1 MHHLSFRTR
10 ALLCSALMSAPSPRV
25 IEHTEPDSDHR
36 RKTSWRNTANPKDF
50 WPDDPSHPVK
60 VALRTYSLS
69 LSLSLGPALLPI
81 ALTLINRSSSLQTR
95 LGAFKRVLGREAGL
109 TGFPFAITVA
119 VCGGIAL
126 KHFLETVL
134 GVHHVDKQ
142 DDPEVRRQPVVASTF
157 QQRTTVLSLAT
168 QAYSNMFNS
177 TPSQKAFLSNILSST
192 IALYLLQKTRPSKTG
207 SHQPFATFGLTLL
220 FFCRATDAIVQH
232 FLSVHPARKDDLFNI
247 PANRMKT
254 GPSGNL
260 LLPVEG
266 DVKTK
271 KWHQSTAA
279 WLDAVV
285 FWACSARIM
294 WCFFYQP
301 HRLPPSYVKWISSLA
316 NVDKRLLDA
325 LRVMHSKEWVY
336 GHSSTHSHL
345 LTSYAKDRGYPSSWG
360 DPQGLPACG
369 GANADVIWKALG
381 VPGRRGVGGLP
392 CELLHSRVTTR
403 WGLDNSCLTNVG
415 VRFCLAFIEAVALY
429 LPVHFFP
436 LLFTRP
442 SSILQRHRAI
452 PALLAAI
459 RSATF
464 LSTFLS
470 SYFFA
475 ACFTRTLVLAKLF
488 PWIPH
493 DVWDGPYGSVLAGSL
508 TCGWSILIENKRR
521 RGEMALYVLPRAI
534 KASLPAKWTAGNH
547 AGARLVERIVFV
559 LSLASLLTFAAHEP
573 ESLRGLS
580 RWTLAFVMKGRN
592 AGFWKKHKEKIE
604 HCPQTPISP
613 SSNSISTQSVDH
625 L

>member
-1 MHHLSFRTR
+1 
-10 ALLCSALMSAPSPRV
+10 MSAPSPRV
-25 IEHTEPDSDHR
+25 IEHTEPDSDHS
-36 RKTSWRNTANPKDF
+36 KTSRRNIVNPKNL

-60 VALRTYSLS
+60 VALRTYFLS
-69 LSLSLGPALLPI
+69 LSLSLGPVLLPV
-81 ALTLINRSSSLQTR
+81 ALTLVNRSSSLETR
-95 LGAFKRVLGREAGL
+95 LGSFRRVLRREVGL

-119 VCGGIAL
+119 VCGGITL
-126 KHFLETVL
+126 KHFWEAI
-134 GVHHVDKQ
+134 GVHHVTVDKQ
-142 DDPEVRRQPVVASTF
+142 DDPEVRRQPVVASTS
-157 QQRTTVLSLAT
+157 QRRPTVLSLTA
-168 QAYSNMFNS
+168 QACSGMSNS
-177 TPSQKAFLSNILSST
+177 TPSGSQKAFLSNILSST
-192 IALYLLQKTRPSKTG
+192 IALFLLQRARQSKAG
-207 SHQPFATFGLTLL
+207 SHRPFTTFGFTLL
-220 FFCRATDAIVQH
+220 FFCRATDAIMQH
-232 FLSVHPARKDDLFNI
+232 FLSVESTRKANLSNI
-247 PANRMKT
+247 SANRSNSNK
-254 GPSGNL
+254 PSADV
-260 LLPVEG
+260 PMPAEG
-266 DVKTK
+266 DGKAK

-325 LRVMHSKEWVY
+325 LRAMRSKEWVY

-345 LTSYAKDRGYPSSWG
+345 MTSYAKDRGYPLSWG
-360 DPQGLPACG
+360 DPQVLPACG
-369 GANADVIWKALG
+369 GTDADVVWKALG
-381 VPGRRGVGGLP
+381 VPGRGGVGGLP
-392 CELLHSRVTTR
+392 CELLHSGVTTR

-415 VRFCLAFIEAVALY
+415 MRFCLAFIEAMALY
-429 LPVHFFP
+429 LPVHFLP

-475 ACFTRTLVLAKLF
+475 VCFTRTLVLAKLF

-493 DVWDGPYGSVLAGSL
+493 DVWDGPYGCVLAGSL
-508 TCGWSILIENKRR
+508 TCGWSILFENTRR
-521 RGEMALYVLPRAI
+521 RGEMALYVLPRAV
-534 KASLPAKWTAGNH
+534 KASLPARWIGGNH
-547 AGARLVERIVFV
+547 AGARLAERIVFV
-559 LSLASLLTFAAHEP
+559 LSLASLLTFAVHEP

-580 RWTLAFVMKGRN
+580 RWTLAFVMKGPN
-592 AGFWKKHKEKIE
+592 AEFWKRRKERIE
-604 HCPQTPISP
+604 TCPQTPISP
-613 SSNSISTQSVDH
+613 SSNSISTRSVDH

>member
-1 MHHLSFRTR
+1 
-10 ALLCSALMSAPSPRV
+10 MSAPSPRV
-25 IEHTEPDSDHR
+25 IEHTEPDSDHS
-36 RKTSWRNTANPKDF
+36 KTSWRNIANL
-50 WPDDPSHPVK
+50 WPDDPSHLVK
-60 VALRTYSLS
+60 VALRTYTLS
-69 LSLSLGPALLPI
+69 LSLFLGPALHPL
-81 ALTLINRSSSLQTR
+81 ALTLVNRSSSLETR
-95 LGAFKRVLGREAGL
+95 FGSFRRVLRREVGL

-126 KHFLETVL
+126 KHFWEAVL
-134 GVHHVDKQ
+134 GVHHVRLDKQ

-157 QQRTTVLSLAT
+157 QRRTTVLSLVA
-168 QAYSNMFNS
+168 QACSRMSNS
-177 TPSQKAFLSNILSST
+177 SLSQKAFLSNVLSST
-192 IALYLLQKTRPSKTG
+192 IALFLLQRSRLSKAG
-207 SHQPFATFGLTLL
+207 LHRPFATFGFTLL
-220 FFCRATDAIVQH
+220 FFCRATDAIMQH
-232 FLSVHPARKDDLFNI
+232 FLSVESARKVSLFNI
-247 PANRMKT
+247 PTNRSKPTESSADVLM
-254 GPSGNL
+254 PA
-260 LLPVEG
+260 EG
-266 DVKTK
+266 DSKAK

-316 NVDKRLLDA
+316 NVDRRLLDA
-325 LRVMHSKEWVY
+325 LRVMRSKEWVY

-345 LTSYAKDRGYPSSWG
+345 MTSYAKDRGYPSSWG
-360 DPQGLPACG
+360 DPQVLPACG
-369 GANADVIWKALG
+369 GTDADVVWKALG
-381 VPGRRGVGGLP
+381 VSGRGGVGGLP
-392 CELLHSRVTTR
+392 CELLHSGVTTR

-415 VRFCLAFIEAVALY
+415 VRFSLAFIETMALY
-429 LPVHFFP
+429 LPVHFLP

-475 ACFTRTLVLAKLF
+475 VCLTRTLVLAKLF

-508 TCGWSILIENKRR
+508 TCGWSILIENARR
-521 RGEMALYVLPRAI
+521 RGEMALYVLPRAV
-534 KASLPAKWTAGNH
+534 KASLPVKWTAGNH
-547 AGARLVERIVFV
+547 AGARLAERIVFV
-559 LSLASLLTFAAHEP
+559 LSLASLLTFAVHEP

-580 RWTLAFVMKGRN
+580 RWTLGFIMKGLD
-592 AGFWKKHKEKIE
+592 AEFWKKRKEQIE
-604 HCPQTPISP
+604 TYPQTPISP
-613 SSNSISTQSVDH
+613 SSNSVSTQGVDR